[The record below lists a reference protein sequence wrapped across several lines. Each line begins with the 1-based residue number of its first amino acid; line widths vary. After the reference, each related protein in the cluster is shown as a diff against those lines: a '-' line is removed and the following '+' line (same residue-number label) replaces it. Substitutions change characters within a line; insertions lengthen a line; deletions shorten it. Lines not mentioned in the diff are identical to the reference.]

1 MGELTKAGRQ
11 EIVGL
16 VLELFLLTVVVGYFE
31 TPIFSYQVAATITD
45 KYLEEWL
52 LR

>member
-1 MGELTKAGRQ
+1 MKTGRK

-16 VLELFLLTVVVGYFE
+16 VLQLFLHIVVVGYFE
-31 TPIFSYQVAATITD
+31 TPIFSYQVAATVKE